1 MFELIAAIGVGAASV
16 WGYVKSRGFVRDR
29 LRYVDA
35 AKRPSTALIAG
46 TVAALAA
53 GPVVVILPFV
63 GIPSAVIFGVAVGAG
78 VAHGSRDLKRLP
90 GA

>member
-1 MFELIAAIGVGAASV
+1 MFELIALVGVGAASV

-29 LRYVDA
+29 LRHVDA
-35 AKRPSTALIAG
+35 AKRPSAPIIAG

-53 GPVVVILPFV
+53 GPVVVLLPFV
-63 GIPSAVIFGVAVGAG
+63 GIPSAVVFGLAVGAG
-78 VAHGSRDLKRLP
+78 VAHGARDVRRLP

>member
-1 MFELIAAIGVGAASV
+1 MFELIALVGVGAASV

-35 AKRPSTALIAG
+35 AKRPSAPIIAG

-53 GPVVVILPFV
+53 GPVVVLLPFV
-63 GIPSAVIFGVAVGAG
+63 GIPSAVVFGLAVGAG
-78 VAHGSRDLKRLP
+78 VAHGARDVRRLP
-90 GA
+90 GG

>member
-1 MFELIAAIGVGAASV
+1 MFELIALVGVGAASV
-16 WGYVKSRGFVRDR
+16 WGYVKSRSFVRDR

-35 AKRPSTALIAG
+35 AKRPSAPIIAG

-63 GIPSAVIFGVAVGAG
+63 GIPSAIVFGLAVGAG
-78 VAHGSRDLKRLP
+78 VAHGARDVKRLP